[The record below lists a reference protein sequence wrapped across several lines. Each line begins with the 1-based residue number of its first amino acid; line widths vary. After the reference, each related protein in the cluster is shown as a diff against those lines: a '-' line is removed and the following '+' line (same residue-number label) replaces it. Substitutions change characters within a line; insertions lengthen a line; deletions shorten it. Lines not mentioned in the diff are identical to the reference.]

1 MANMALTEAV
11 YYILLSLLTPRH
23 GYGIM
28 QNAEMLSG
36 GRVKL
41 AAGTLYGAIN
51 SLLEKGWIM
60 ALPGEKDSRKKEYV
74 ITEEGEFHNDCC
86 VYYGFGAGVQTELA
100 EGEKLRY
107 EDGAMIIEGI
117 EKYYPQLTYGILP
130 TSTHVFRVNEE
141 EVFLPDLIEEEL
153 IMVFTYE
160 WHLF

>member
-1 MANMALTEAV
+1 MAIAACIAAV
-11 YYILLSLLTPRH
+11 AIFGFVVFGQHTWVVLRNGRTNEIIAKYPAEQGDRCSIEFTHSVNKTPVR
-23 GYGIM
+23 
-28 QNAEMLSG
+28 
-36 GRVKL
+36 
-41 AAGTLYGAIN
+41 
-51 SLLEKGWIM
+51 
-60 ALPGEKDSRKKEYV
+60 DEYV

-86 VYYGFGAGVQTELA
+86 VYYGFGAGVQTELV